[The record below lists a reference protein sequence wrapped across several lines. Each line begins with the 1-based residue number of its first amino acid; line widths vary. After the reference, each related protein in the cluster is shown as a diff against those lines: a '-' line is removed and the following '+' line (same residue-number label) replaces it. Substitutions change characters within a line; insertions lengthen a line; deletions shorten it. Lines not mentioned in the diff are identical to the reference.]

1 MNALPTITIPEAFTG
16 LFAAWRLFLRDER
29 AVSLF
34 DRTPEGALKSFYCA
48 LIVLPGYVLVVAFA
62 HTVPLTE
69 IDWFR
74 FVVVE
79 AIAYVVSWCAWP
91 LLMFYAVRAL
101 DRSASYC
108 LYVAAYNWGS
118 GPQIL
123 VLLLVLFVAISG
135 FVSREVVTIVN
146 LVAIVIILLYHLFIV
161 RVTLKLSFFV
171 ALGLVLSEAMVSQ
184 LVIHARNIMLR

>member
-1 MNALPTITIPEAFTG
+1 
-16 LFAAWRLFLRDER
+16 
-29 AVSLF
+29 
-34 DRTPEGALKSFYCA
+34 
-48 LIVLPGYVLVVAFA
+48 
-62 HTVPLTE
+62 
-69 IDWFR
+69 
-74 FVVVE
+74 
-79 AIAYVVSWCAWP
+79 
-91 LLMFYAVRAL
+91 
-101 DRSASYC
+101 
-108 LYVAAYNWGS
+108 
-118 GPQIL
+118 